1 MLDRFFYKF
10 FSLVDDLFE
19 KVEDVWTFDIGQEL
33 KKKKRKKK

>member
-10 FSLVDDLFE
+10 FNWIDSLFQ

-33 KKKKRKKK
+33 KKKKKK